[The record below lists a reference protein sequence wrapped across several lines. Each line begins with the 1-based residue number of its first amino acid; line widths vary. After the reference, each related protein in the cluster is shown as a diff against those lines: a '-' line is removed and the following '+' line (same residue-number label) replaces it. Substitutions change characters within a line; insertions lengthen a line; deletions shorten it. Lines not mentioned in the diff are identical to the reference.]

1 MELIEIPLEEYQKN
15 FTMDPH
21 PFISIKY
28 LKINSHKTDSL
39 ICLVPSDKKYK
50 IGLIAGINK
59 KVLKSPFSA
68 PFGGFHFNNNR
79 IYYNYIHNFIKA
91 LKQFIIEEYLGIDIS
106 MPPDFYHYSINTK
119 CVHSMICTDFTL
131 GIPEI
136 NNWIDLNY
144 YDGNYPDQ
152 QVKRNLIKSN
162 NSLAF
167 SSISDTN
174 DKEKCFEIIVANR
187 KRLNRSIHMNFED
200 ILQMET
206 VIPIDFF
213 WVKEKK
219 SVVSS
224 AISYRMNNNIVKI
237 IFWGDSDYGRTVH
250 AMDFLIDKLWI
261 YYLNEGYTI
270 IDVGTSSVMGIPN
283 DGLMRFKENHG
294 CHSSL
299 QFNFKWRP

>member
-1 MELIEIPLEEYQKN
+1 MKLIEIPLEEYEKT
-15 FTMDPH
+15 FTMEPH

-28 LKINSHKTDSL
+28 LKINAHKTDAL
-39 ICLVPSDKKYK
+39 ICLVPSDKKFK
-50 IGLIAGINK
+50 MGLISGISE

-79 IYYNYIHNFIKA
+79 IYYSYINNFIEA
-91 LKQFIIEEYLGIDIS
+91 LKQYIIRNYRGIDIL

-119 CVHSMICTDFTL
+119 CIHSMICADFTL

-136 NNWIDLNY
+136 NNWIDLHY
-144 YDGNYPDQ
+144 YNCNYPDP

-162 NSLAF
+162 NILSFSL
-167 SSISDTN
+167 IPDIN

-187 KRLNRSIHMNFED
+187 KRLNRSIHMDFND
-200 ILQMET
+200 ILEMAKI
-206 VIPIDFF
+206 VPIDFF
-213 WVKEKK
+213 GVTEKNNL
-219 SVVSS
+219 VAS
-224 AISYRMNNNIVKI
+224 AIIYRMNNNIVKI

-270 IDVGTSSVMGIPN
+270 IDVGTSSDIGIPN

-299 QFNFKWRP
+299 LFNFKWRR